1 MEQVWQRC
9 KRARWI
15 NFITVFLLFIVPTVQ
30 SLLSLFTCYNVG
42 DELLLY
48 ADMEVDCRASSHTM
62 WQWLLGVPGLLFYC
76 VFVPAGS
83 VYYMWQFRGDIL
95 SARGKIRAKQALS
108 EEEVR
113 AMWRFG
119 FLVNGMNPN
128 AFYWQIVI
136 MVRKICVVIAA
147 VEAKPMGVHIQ
158 IVAMFMVSRRY
169 ITVATI

>member
-1 MEQVWQRC
+1 
-9 KRARWI
+9 
-15 NFITVFLLFIVPTVQ
+15 
-30 SLLSLFTCYNVG
+30 
-42 DELLLY
+42 
-48 ADMEVDCRASSHTM
+48 
-62 WQWLLGVPGLLFYC
+62 
-76 VFVPAGS
+76 
-83 VYYMWQFRGDIL
+83 MWQFRGDIL